1 MDEYTTKAVL
11 TASVGQFVAA
21 FKEAETQYKQFN
33 NVMKTSSMSSTDA
46 VNKSSKLV
54 STGLKVG
61 TVALAAMA
69 AASLKTGATF
79 EHQMSRVGAI
89 SRASKT
95 QLKGLNDEA
104 ITLGAKTAFS
114 AKQAAE
120 GMENLASAGFDSKQ
134 IMSAI
139 PGVMNLAAVSGGNV
153 GEAAEDAATALR
165 GFGLSASDSGHV
177 ADVFAKAAAKTNAE
191 ASDMG
196 EALKMVA
203 PQAHAAG
210 LSLEETS
217 AAIGILSNAGIKGT
231 QAGSNLSMALTKLQN
246 PSDEAKEAMAKIGF
260 SAYDSAGKM
269 KPLGTQVDELK
280 SKLSG
285 MTDKQ
290 KQYYMSEIYGV
301 QGGRAMNVL
310 LNAQSGELQKLTGQL
325 KNSDGAAQGMAKTM
339 QNDLASSVEQFFGAL
354 ESLSIV
360 IEETFSGT
368 LKSGV
373 DAASKKVA
381 EFTDYLK
388 KNRTEIQ
395 QNTQKA
401 IELASSFL
409 KLAPSLTTVGSALK
423 VVLPS
428 LVALEAFKGIGAG
441 GAKTV
446 TMLETM
452 QADLSLVQRGLIMT
466 GSAGKTAFSFTSGTF
481 KTFGSALKSGVVNL
495 NSFNNALMSEQGG
508 AIFANKLKGIGTA
521 LTGLP
526 GKAKST
532 GSALA
537 SAFTNPQIA
546 INAFKNSATSINQV
560 FYKLLSTAGAS
571 DETIAALTNTVMK
584 DGTALGTVGR
594 GAEGLSSSMMSGATA
609 AAGLGASLGALV
621 IVAAAVA
628 VVATAIY
635 EAWSSNFLNVRGVVT
650 TAINGIKSTFS
661 SMNPSISAVGNALKP
676 IGTLLKG
683 ILAIV
688 GVSAISAIVVSTIAL
703 ATALRLVVDALG
715 AIANMAMSA
724 GYAMEG
730 FIEKMI
736 PGGKDG
742 SAAFDKAKKSINGAK
757 DSVVDM
763 GSAFSDAAKTG
774 YESFGQ
780 LGKSADSS
788 KKKVQ
793 TVATSVSGVSTAVKS
808 MKSTFDSSKTKFSD
822 LINTDGVSTKT
833 KTFLTDVNK
842 TLTEYQ
848 KNAQT
853 ASNNYKSEMTK
864 AEKETGNARVQAVN
878 EANQKLANATSKN
891 NQNLL
896 NITQDLDRQLKAKRF
911 SDGTAMT
918 QDQVNILTN
927 QNNLIK
933 QKLIQQNQIF
943 TQAELSRIQNG
954 QKLNQTEQQATITTL
969 QSNYTMRA
977 QQVQNGENKI
987 AQLKSKIA
995 KTQDQTVKAQL
1006 QQQLVQQ
1013 QNQNKTLLVQ
1023 QQQFGTQMNTAIANG
1038 SKLTYSTWS
1047 NGLKNMSNVTN
1058 RQIQAM
1064 FLSFMQMNNNTS
1076 QQMQAFAL
1084 MLQKSGTKGVTN
1096 LVKALSTG
1104 KASTKQIAAAIAK
1117 DGTDGLSSL
1126 PNNMFKK
1133 GSDGKNKFIQ
1143 ALKSGNFKAAGKYL
1157 ADQSASGAKDT
1168 SKHKQAGKSNGDAYA
1183 SGTKSSASK
1192 AKSAGKAV
1200 AKAGAD
1206 GAKSSKSSYSSA
1218 GKSNSSSYSTGIKS
1232 NSSKAKSAGKS
1243 LAKSG
1248 KSGASGEK
1256 SSYKSAGSSNAG
1268 QYNSGVKSKT
1278 GSARSAGKALAQ
1290 AAKSGA
1296 KSVSFNSVGAQMAAG
1311 VASGIRSNTGSAV
1324 SAMANLVSKVNAE
1337 AKKKAQIHSPSKLLR
1352 DEVGKYLSLGVAS
1365 GISDYSGAAVNAM
1378 GSMIQNIR
1386 DSVSSNPLNFRFNGS
1401 SVLNQSVVGQQA
1413 ENQLALENTNQ
1424 LLKALVNKGQY
1435 IILDD
1440 GTLVGKISDKM
1451 NVVLGQKVQNSERW
1465 G

>member
-21 FKEAETQYKQFN
+21 FKEAEAQYKQFN
-33 NVMKTSSMSSTDA
+33 TAMKNSSMSSTDA

-61 TVALAAMA
+61 TVALVAMA

-89 SRASKT
+89 SGASKT

-120 GMENLASAGFDSKQ
+120 GMESLASAGFDSKQ

-177 ADVFAKAAAKTNAE
+177 ADVFAEAAAKTNAE

-203 PQAHAAG
+203 PQAHSAG

-231 QAGSNLSMALTKLQN
+231 QAGSNLGMALTKLQN
-246 PSDEAKEAMAKIGF
+246 PSGEAKDAMAKIGF

-269 KPLGTQVDELK
+269 KPLATQVDELK

-290 KQYYMSEIYGV
+290 KQYYLSEIYGV

-325 KNSDGAAQGMAKTM
+325 KNSDGAAAKMAKTM

-441 GAKTV
+441 GASTV
-446 TMLETM
+446 KMLETM

-537 SAFTNPQIA
+537 SAFTNPQVA
-546 INAFKNSATSINQV
+546 INGFKNSAASVNQV

-571 DETIAALTNTVMK
+571 DQTIAALTNTVMK
-584 DGTALGTVGR
+584 NGTALGTVGR
-594 GAEGLSSSMMSGATA
+594 GAEGLSSGMMSGATA
-609 AAGLGASLGALV
+609 AAGLGVSLGALV

-635 EAWSSNFLNVRGVVT
+635 AAWSTNFLNIRGVVV
-650 TAINGIKSTFS
+650 TAISGIKSMFT
-661 SMNPSISAVGNALKP
+661 SMHPSIDAIGNALKP
-676 IGTLLKG
+676 IGKLLEG
-683 ILAIV
+683 ILVIV
-688 GVSAISAIVVSTIAL
+688 GASAISAIVIATIAL

-715 AIANMAMSA
+715 AIANTAMAA

-742 SAAFDKAKKSINGAK
+742 SAAFDKAKKSIDGAK

-763 GSAFSDAAKTG
+763 GDAFVDAGKTG
-774 YESFGQ
+774 YDAFSQ
-780 LGKSADSS
+780 LGKSSETSS
-788 KKKVQ
+788 KQVKVA
-793 TVATSVSGVSTAVKS
+793 ATSVKEVGNAAKQ
-808 MKSTFDSSKTKFSD
+808 MKSDFESSKTKLSD
-822 LINTDGVSTKT
+822 LINTDGVSAKT

-842 TLTEYQ
+842 TLDDYQ

-853 ASNNYKSEMTK
+853 ASNNYKTAMVN
-864 AEKETGNARVQAVN
+864 AEKETGSARVQAVN

-891 NQNLL
+891 SQNLV

-918 QDQVNILTN
+918 QDQVNILTQ

-933 QKLIQQNQIF
+933 QKLIEQNQIF

-954 QKLNQTEQQATITTL
+954 QKLSQTEQQATITTL
-969 QSNYTMRA
+969 QSNYQLRA
-977 QQVQNGENKI
+977 QQVQTGEDKIKQLKTQI
-987 AQLKSKIA
+987 AQ
-995 KTQDQTVKAQL
+995 TQDQTVKAQL
-1006 QQQLVQQ
+1006 QQELVQQ
-1013 QNQNKTLLVQ
+1013 QTQNQQLLAQ
-1023 QQQFGTQMNTAIANG
+1023 QQQFGTQMNLAIANG
-1038 SKLTYSTWS
+1038 SKLTFTTWS
-1047 NGLKNMSNVTN
+1047 NGLKSMGNVTT
-1058 RQIQAM
+1058 QQLQAM
-1064 FLSFMQMNNNTS
+1064 FLSFMQMNNNTG

-1084 MLQKSGTKGVTN
+1084 MLQQSGTKGVTN
-1096 LVKALSTG
+1096 LVQALSTG
-1104 KASTKQIAAAIAK
+1104 KATTAQIAAAIAK
-1117 DGTDGLSSL
+1117 DGTDGLNTL
-1126 PNNMFKK
+1126 PPGMFKQGDK
-1133 GSDGKNKFIQ
+1133 GKTSFIN
-1143 ALKSGNFKAAGKYL
+1143 ALKSGNFKGAGKYL
-1157 ADQSASGAKDT
+1157 ADQSSSGAKDT
-1168 SKHKQAGKSNGDAYA
+1168 SKHKEAGKSNGDAYA
-1183 SGTKSSASK
+1183 SGTKSSKGK
-1192 AKSAGKAV
+1192 AKTAGKAV

-1218 GKSNSSSYSTGIKS
+1218 GKSNSSSYSSGVKS
-1232 NSSKAKSAGKS
+1232 NSGKAKSAGKS
-1243 LAKSG
+1243 LASAG
-1248 KSGASGEK
+1248 KSGASSKK
-1256 SSYKSAGSSNAG
+1256 SSYHSAGSSAG
-1268 QYNSGVKSKT
+1268 SSYASGVRSKT
-1278 GSARSAGKALAQ
+1278 GSARSAGKALAS

-1296 KSVSFNSVGAQMAAG
+1296 SGISFHSVGAQMAAG

-1324 SAMANLVSKVNAE
+1324 AAMASLVAQVNAE
-1337 AKKKAQIHSPSKLLR
+1337 AKKKAKIHSPSRLLR
-1352 DEVGKYLSLGVAS
+1352 DEVGKYLSLGVAT
-1365 GISDYSGAAVNAM
+1365 GITDYQGTAVNAM

-1386 DSVSSNPLNFRFNGS
+1386 DSVNGNPLNFKFNGS
-1401 SVLNQSVVGQQA
+1401 SVLSQSVVGQQA
-1413 ENQLALENTNQ
+1413 ENKLALENTNQ
-1424 LLKALVNKGQY
+1424 LLKALVNKSQF
-1435 IILDD
+1435 IVLDD
-1440 GTLVGKISDKM
+1440 GTLVGKIAGKIDDA
-1451 NVVLGQKVQNSERW
+1451 LGQNVQNTARW
-1465 G
+1465 S